1 MNKHPW
7 EIFTANVNDMLSEIK
22 PEEKHIAS
30 LRREDKD
37 LTFICTN
44 SIRWGGSKESDLKKI
59 KKMKLIKS
67 VRNEN
72 KSLKIEPD
80 YRELAEGIFNFY
92 SINKNVFDKTE
103 NKQKWI
109 VEYSQPNT
117 HKAFH
122 IGHFRNVVTGDFI
135 VRIARKFGI
144 DVVPANYIGD
154 IGTHVLKAL
163 LGWEL
168 AGKPKPPSIEED
180 PDLDLSRWLGEYYS
194 QWAQR
199 ESASKEKFIK
209 EAWDVKDLINENSN
223 FEIDEKFKKF
233 RKNKFL
239 ISKILKKSN
248 DGFFESENFKSLN
261 ESAINWKKNLDL
273 QNEIAERWKNKDSEL
288 VKDWK
293 ETKKWCMDAFEKIYR
308 LLDVDFEKIYY
319 ESDVEEDA
327 IRISNKLVNKNLA
340 EKEGG
345 SVLVDFKKEPYN
357 SKKLDVLPLLRSDG
371 LPLYSAK
378 DLALA
383 KLKQNQYKTDKSFY
397 VVGAPQ
403 SFYFKQIFKIL
414 EQYEELSE
422 LIHIGYEMVDLPEGK
437 MSSRSGNIVAFSEL
451 WQEAKKFAKSKSNQ
465 KISNKDLDKVIT
477 GALKHLMFSRD
488 FNKKISFK
496 WEEVLSNEGKT
507 GSYLQYAA
515 VRCKRVIEKSG
526 IQPDLKFEKIK
537 MNENE
542 KAVIFNIFTIQNEL
556 KRSFENISPTPL
568 LESLHR
574 LSKAFSNFYHSS
586 PIINEDPKTE
596 MFRVNLTYCTLKTL
610 EEALKIFG
618 ISIPSRM

>member
-7 EIFTANVNDMLSEIK
+7 DIFTMNVNDMLSEIK
-22 PEEKHIAS
+22 PGEKHTAS
-30 LRREDKD
+30 LRREDKS

-59 KKMKLIKS
+59 RKTKLIKS
-67 VRNEN
+67 VTNEN
-72 KSLKIEPD
+72 KSLKIEPN
-80 YRELAEGIFNFY
+80 YEELAESIFNFY
-92 SINKNVFDKTE
+92 STNKNVFDQE
-103 NKQKWI
+103 RDEQKWI

-144 DVVPANYIGD
+144 NVISANYIGD

-168 AGKPKPPSIEED
+168 AGKPKPPTLEQE
-180 PDLDLSRWLGEYYS
+180 PNLDLSRWLGEYYS

-199 ESASKEKFIK
+199 ESESRENFIK
-209 EAWDVKDLINENSN
+209 EAWNVKDLLNQDSD
-223 FEIDEKFKKF
+223 FEIGEKFKKF
-233 RKNKFL
+233 KKNKFL
-239 ISKILKKSN
+239 ISKILKKST
-248 DGFFESENFKSLN
+248 DGHLHSENFKNLN
-261 ESAINWKKNLDL
+261 KSAINWKKDLDL
-273 QNEIAERWKNKDSEL
+273 QNEIAERWKDKDPEL

-293 ETKKWCMDAFEKIYR
+293 KTKKWCMDAFEKIYR

-357 SKKLDVLPLLRSDG
+357 SNKLDVLPLLRSDG

-414 EQYEELSE
+414 EQDKKLSE

-451 WQEAKKFAKSKSNQ
+451 WEEAKKFTKSKSSQ
-465 KISNKDLDKVIT
+465 KISKKDLEKVIT

-488 FNKKISFK
+488 FNKRISFK

-526 IQPDLKFEKIK
+526 IQPDLKFEKTK
-537 MNENE
+537 MNKDE
-542 KAVIFNIFTIQNEL
+542 KALIFNIFTIQNEL
-556 KRSFENISPTPL
+556 KRSFETISPTPL

-586 PIINEDPKTE
+586 PIINEDPKLE
-596 MFRVNLTYCTLKTL
+596 KFRINLAYCTLKTL
-610 EEALKIFG
+610 EETLKIFG
-618 ISIPSRM
+618 ISVPSRM